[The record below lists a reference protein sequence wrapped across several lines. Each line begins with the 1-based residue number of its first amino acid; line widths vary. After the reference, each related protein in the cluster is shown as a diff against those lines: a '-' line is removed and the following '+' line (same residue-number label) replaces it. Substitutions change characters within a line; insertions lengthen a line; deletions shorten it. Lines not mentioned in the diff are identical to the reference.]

1 MRHPRRA
8 PRPRSA
14 AAVAPILF
22 VSLLLPAAAVA
33 ADRETPRAVSRERG
47 SSARSSAPARPSTP
61 SQPSQPVARGPERTP
76 SGGSGGSSAARV
88 PDDRRG
94 DRRDRAESRYRWGS
108 GSRHYYYPGP
118 YYGGWYGS
126 GWYGGFWTS
135 LLFDFYGPW
144 AYHAPYGY
152 GYGYGHRGY
161 RSGRDWDGEDWGA
174 LDLDVSP
181 AKTEVF
187 LDGQYLGR
195 VDAFDGF
202 PQYLWLEE
210 GTYDLVLYKD
220 GYKTIARQITVLPG
234 VVIEVDHNL
243 EPGESVRP
251 DDLASTSHERRD
263 RRLRYER
270 QARERVREM
279 EGEDEDEAE
288 IDDGDEADAEIAE
301 VEAEAEA
308 DDDAGDTRLERRR
321 QGDRGEV
328 GRVRLEVE
336 PDDASVYLDGRF
348 LGTGAEIGR
357 LHSGLILDRGAH
369 KISVVRPGYR
379 ARELSFDVKAGE
391 ELELE
396 VSLEP
401 GS

>member
-33 ADRETPRAVSRERG
+33 ADRETPRAISREG
-47 SSARSSAPARPSTP
+47 SPAARSSSGDRSPTRSA
-61 SQPSQPVARGPERTP
+61 PSQPVARSGDRTP

-94 DRRDRAESRYRWGS
+94 DRRDRAEARHRWG
-108 GSRHYYYPGP
+108 GGGRHHGYYP

-144 AYHAPYGY
+144 SYHAPYGY
-152 GYGYGHRGY
+152 GHGYGHGGY
-161 RSGRDWDGEDWGA
+161 RSGRAWDGEDWGA

-210 GTYDLVLYKD
+210 GTYDLVLYRD
-220 GYKTIARQITVLPG
+220 GYKTIARQVTVLPG

-251 DDLASTSHERRD
+251 ENLASTSHERRD

-270 QARERVREM
+270 EARERVREM
-279 EGEDEDEAE
+279 EGEDMEGEDEDE
-288 IDDGDEADAEIAE
+288 EEMDGGDTQVEM
-301 VEAEAEA
+301 EAEAEA
-308 DDDAGDTRLERRR
+308 DEGDTRFERRR
-321 QGDRGEV
+321 ERDRAEV

-357 LHSGLILDRGAH
+357 LHAGLILDHGAH

-379 ARELSFDVKAGE
+379 ARELSFDVKEGE

-401 GS
+401 GN

>member
-33 ADRETPRAVSRERG
+33 ADRETPRVISREGGAAART
-47 SSARSSAPARPSTP
+47 SAPERSSPPSP
-61 SQPSQPVARGPERTP
+61 PSQPVARSGDRTP
-76 SGGSGGSSAARV
+76 SGGSGGRSAARV

-94 DRRDRAESRYRWGS
+94 DRRDRAESRYRWG
-108 GSRHYYYPGP
+108 GGGRHHGYYP

-144 AYHAPYGY
+144 SYHAPYGY
-152 GYGYGHRGY
+152 GYGYGHGGY
-161 RSGRDWDGEDWGA
+161 RSGRAWDGEDWGA

-251 DDLASTSHERRD
+251 DDLAATSHERRD

-270 QARERVREM
+270 QARERVRDM
-279 EGEDEDEAE
+279 DDEDENEAE
-288 IDDGDEADAEIAE
+288 IDDDEAE
-301 VEAEAEA
+301 VEMEAEA
-308 DDDAGDTRLERRR
+308 DDDEGDTRFQRRR
-321 QGDRGEV
+321 PGDRGDV
-328 GRVRLEVE
+328 GRVRLKVE
-336 PDDASVYLDGRF
+336 PDDASIYLDGRF

-369 KISVVRPGYR
+369 RISVVRPGYR
-379 ARELSFDVKAGE
+379 SRELSFEVEEE

-401 GS
+401 GTN